1 MKLTIER
8 SQFLKSLSHAQSVV
22 ERANTIP
29 ILGNVMLEAADG
41 RLRLS
46 ATDLELGA
54 VETVDA
60 EAVSGGGTP
69 CRRRCSTT
77 SPASCPTGRRWSLRP
92 RTGTDRIRL
101 RCGRSTFTL
110 SALPPEE
117 FPELSKTEFACR
129 FQLAAEDLRGLIDRT
144 GFAASTEETRY
155 YLNGIY
161 LHTTEH
167 EGVPVLR
174 AVATTATGWRASRC
188 RGRPARRTCRA
199 A

>member
-1 MKLTIER
+1 M
-8 SQFLKSLSHAQSVV
+8 
-22 ERANTIP
+22 
-29 ILGNVMLEAADG
+29 
-41 RLRLS
+41 
-46 ATDLELGA
+46 
-54 VETVDA
+54 
-60 EAVSGGGTP
+60 
-69 CRRRCSTT
+69 
-77 SPASCPTGRRWSLRP
+77 RP
-92 RTGTDRIRL
+92 RTARTAIRL

-174 AVATTATGWRASRC
+174 AVATDGHRLARV
-188 RGRPARRTCRA
+188 RGAEAGRRGGHAGA